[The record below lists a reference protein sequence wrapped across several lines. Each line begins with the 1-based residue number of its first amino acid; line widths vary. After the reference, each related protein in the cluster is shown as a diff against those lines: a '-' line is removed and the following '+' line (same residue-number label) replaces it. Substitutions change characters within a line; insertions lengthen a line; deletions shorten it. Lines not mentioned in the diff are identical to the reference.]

1 MLLPLFMGLA
11 IRAKMPSLPS
21 WVRRSLGLVSNLS
34 GLVVLTL
41 IVALNL
47 KSVLSVFGTGAIFAG
62 LLFVGLSAW
71 SGWLLGGR
79 DRGIRSALGLGTG
92 LRNVAAALLVG
103 AQNFKDPKVNVMVIV
118 TALVSLALLL
128 PAANA
133 LGKRT
138 HAVGADSLN
147 TVTSNFG

>member
-1 MLLPLFMGLA
+1 MA
-11 IRAKMPSLPS
+11 IRAKMPSLPA

-47 KSVLSVFGTGAIFAG
+47 KSVISVFGTGAIFAG
-62 LLFVGLSAW
+62 LIFVGLSAW

-79 DRGIRSALGLGTG
+79 DCGIRNALTLGTG

-118 TALVSLALLL
+118 TALVSLLVLL

-133 LGKRT
+133 LGRRAQ
-138 HAVGADSLN
+138 AVPLDHLQTQTINQKSI
-147 TVTSNFG
+147 